1 MNKIKINY
9 YENPCIYGNMLKDY
23 EWLILL
29 EIYEIL
35 FDTKLELK
43 EKVKNTLLDL
53 RKNNKF
59 TDLIDNGL
67 KLIK

>member
-1 MNKIKINY
+1 M
-9 YENPCIYGNMLKDY
+9 
-23 EWLILL
+23 LILL

-43 EKVKNTLLDL
+43 ENVKNALLDL